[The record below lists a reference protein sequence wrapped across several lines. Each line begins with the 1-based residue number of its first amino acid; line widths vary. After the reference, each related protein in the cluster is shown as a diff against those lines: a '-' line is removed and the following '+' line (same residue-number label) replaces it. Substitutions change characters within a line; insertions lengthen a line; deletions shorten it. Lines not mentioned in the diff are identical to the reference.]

1 MHRLSQNEL
10 DGLTENAAVL
20 ESDGLGPKVLKL
32 TDGSFLKLF
41 RKRPRLSSEALRPYA
56 RRFAENASALQ
67 RLGFISPQIIQVY
80 ALSGPIN
87 ATAVH
92 YWPLPGET
100 LRQVL
105 SHSAVEERRHLV
117 ERFGELLAKLHEAGV
132 YFRSVHLGNV
142 LLLPDGQF
150 GLIDLAD
157 MRIGRFALSL
167 GKRQRNLKHMQRY
180 AEDSRWLF
188 EEYRGALRSGYQKLA
203 ARKAL
208 QLFPD

>member
-1 MHRLSQNEL
+1 MQRLSQSDLE
-10 DGLTENAAVL
+10 GLSAGAAVL

-41 RKRPRLSSEALRPYA
+41 RKRPRLSSETLRPYA
-56 RRFAENASALQ
+56 RRFAENASLLK
-67 RLGFISPQIIQVY
+67 RLGFISPEVIQVY
-80 ALSGPIN
+80 ALPGPVN

-100 LRQVL
+100 LRQAL
-105 SHSAVEERRHLV
+105 SQSSIKQRRKLV
-117 ERFGELLAKLHEAGV
+117 EQFGELLAQLHEAGV

-157 MRIGRFALSL
+157 MRIGRFPLGL
-167 GKRQRNLKHMQRY
+167 GKRRRNLKHMQRY

-188 EEYRGALRSGYQKLA
+188 DECRSDLRAGYNRLA
-203 ARKAL
+203 AKQGQR
-208 QLFPD
+208 LFPD

>member
-1 MHRLSQNEL
+1 MQRLSQSEL
-10 DGLTENAAVL
+10 QGLSANATVL

-41 RKRPRLSSEALRPYA
+41 RKRPRLSSETLRPYA
-56 RRFAENASALQ
+56 RRFAENARDLQ
-67 RLGFISPQIIQVY
+67 RLGFISPEIIQVY
-80 ALSGPIN
+80 TLPGPIN

-100 LRQVL
+100 LRQAL
-105 SHSAVEERRHLV
+105 GQSSAAQRRTLV
-117 ERFGELLAKLHEAGV
+117 EQFGELLAKLHETGV

-142 LLLPDGQF
+142 LVLPDGQF

-167 GKRQRNLKHMQRY
+167 GKRRRNLKHMRRY
-180 AEDSRWLF
+180 AEDSHWLF
-188 EEYRGALRSGYQKLA
+188 EEHRGALRSGYTRLA
-203 ARKAL
+203 AKKAQ

>member
-1 MHRLSQNEL
+1 MQRLSQQEL
-10 DGLTENAAVL
+10 EGLSDNAEVL
-20 ESDGLGPKVLKL
+20 ESDGLGAKVLKL
-32 TDGSFLKLF
+32 HDGSFLKLF
-41 RKRPRLSSEALRPYA
+41 RKRSRWSSETLRPYA
-56 RRFAENASALQ
+56 RRFAENARDLQ

-80 ALSGPIN
+80 ALPGPVN

-92 YWPLPGET
+92 YWPLPGKT
-100 LRQVL
+100 LRQAL
-105 SHSAVEERRHLV
+105 SQGSAEQRERLV

-142 LLLPDGQF
+142 LLLPDDQL

-167 GKRQRNLKHMQRY
+167 GKRRRNLKHMRRY

-188 EEYRGALRSGYQKLA
+188 EEYRHALRSGYGRLA
-203 ARKAL
+203 GRTAQ
-208 QLFPD
+208 QLFPG